1 MIFILFFGYL
11 SGLNNSFL
19 NSFKYYFLS
28 MLVFETGAVAKPAN
42 DRVAMKFGG
51 FGRGAGLVTAPGILP
66 RMIDK
71 L

>member
-1 MIFILFFGYL
+1 
-11 SGLNNSFL
+11 
-19 NSFKYYFLS
+19 
-28 MLVFETGAVAKPAN
+28 MLVFETGPVAKPAN

-51 FGRGAGLVTAPGILP
+51 FGRDAGLVTAPGILP